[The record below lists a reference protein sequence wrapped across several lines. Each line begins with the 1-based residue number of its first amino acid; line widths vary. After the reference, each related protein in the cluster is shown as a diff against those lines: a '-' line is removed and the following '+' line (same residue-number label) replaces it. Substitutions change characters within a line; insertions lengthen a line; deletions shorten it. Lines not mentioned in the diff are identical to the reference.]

1 MSERTKWRNREPTKS
16 VLQIQQ
22 LGNGTEG
29 PAGYGWSSR
38 KWLLQEKSQEV
49 GGAKNKTPHETL
61 TVNGGGPS
69 LTLKHCVWAL
79 TRAFA
84 VKSLSR
90 GITLSLHSIR
100 TVIACVNFKD
110 TSWSKLWV
118 PTSRGYMMKL
128 SQKKNKKKP
137 KIKSC
142 NIVQTHLVWR
152 LWTWKK
158 ETFVLCL
165 FAPTLL

>member
-1 MSERTKWRNREPTKS
+1 MALRVQPGMPGVQESGYSKKSPKRWVGPRVRHLMRHWQWR
-16 VLQIQQ
+16 
-22 LGNGTEG
+22 EG
-29 PAGYGWSSR
+29 
-38 KWLLQEKSQEV
+38 
-49 GGAKNKTPHETL
+49 
-61 TVNGGGPS
+61 
-69 LTLKHCVWAL
+69 VWAL
-79 TRAFA
+79 RWSTGHSLSLQPAFA

-118 PTSRGYMMKL
+118 PTSRDMMKL

-152 LWTWKK
+152 LWKMG
-158 ETFVLCL
+158 ERNIL
-165 FAPTLL
+165 APLRSSSMGQEGSSSLESTDKLYFQSHMINFF